1 MEQIKDE
8 NLKAIRGGLLKIAL
22 GKVAIGVGIG
32 ISFIIGMI
40 NGYQNPLPC
49 NK

>member
-1 MEQIKDE
+1 MEQIKE
-8 NLKAIRGGLLKIAL
+8 ESLKEIRGGLLKIAL
-22 GKVAIGVGIG
+22 SKVAIGVGIG

>member
-1 MEQIKDE
+1 MEQIKE
-8 NLKAIRGGLLKIAL
+8 ESLKEIRGGLFKIAL
-22 GKVAIGVGIG
+22 SKVAIGVGIG